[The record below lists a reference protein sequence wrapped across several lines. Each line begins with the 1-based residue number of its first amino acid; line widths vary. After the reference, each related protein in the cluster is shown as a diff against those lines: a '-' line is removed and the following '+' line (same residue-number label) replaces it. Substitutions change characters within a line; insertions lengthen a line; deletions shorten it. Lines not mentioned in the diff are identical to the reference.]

1 MPHSGSNCELN
12 PRLATPLS
20 PAPSSPPGT
29 TPIITT
35 WYHHHHHHHHHYHH
49 YHRHHHRH
57 HHHYHH
63 HHVTLA
69 TRAPSLALSE
79 EESAGINNNNSSG
92 VKQMFR
98 LFSLWRLLQDTTR
111 NPRAGEVDGKDYHF
125 VCREEMEKGILADE
139 FIEHAEFS
147 GNLYGTSK
155 KAVEVIR
162 DHNQICILDL
172 DIQGVRSM
180 KRTTL
185 NPLYLSIHPPSIEA
199 LEERL
204 RGRKTESEESIQK
217 RLAAARA
224 DLEISKEPGIFDAVI
239 INDDL
244 DEAYN
249 KLKDVLSEEIQ
260 KVQAS
265 KKN

>member
-1 MPHSGSNCELN
+1 MC
-12 PRLATPLS
+12 RC
-20 PAPSSPPGT
+20 
-29 TPIITT
+29 
-35 WYHHHHHHHHHYHH
+35 
-49 YHRHHHRH
+49 RHHMCLAVSPGMMGPRP
-57 HHHYHH
+57 
-63 HHVTLA
+63 VVLSGPSGAGKSTL
-69 TRAPSLALSE
+69 
-79 EESAGINNNNSSG
+79 
-92 VKQMFR
+92 VKR
-98 LFSLWRLLQDTTR
+98 LMQEYADVFGFSVSHTTR